1 VCQPDIKQTSRVHVQ
16 QDTEARSCSR
26 RAKRMRGREHAYPPR
41 EESAAHG
48 RLTPA
53 PVDEPAGDSH
63 SNARRRNL
71 IGPKTPQPG
80 GSACAPDE
88 RSEDGPAVTGVSIAV
103 GVGLMCALL
112 SALATNLA
120 FLFKHKGAVAAPD
133 VDMRHP
139 LRSAI
144 DLFRSKWWSIGWG
157 VAAVAFALHVA
168 ALTLAPISIGQA
180 VLAGGLVFLAV
191 LAERYFGFELG
202 RRQWIGIG
210 LVAASLSL
218 LTLTGGGEGDAQS
231 DYSLAGMILFEGIAV
246 CVGLILVLSHLIERI
261 PAQRGVLL
269 GIAAG
274 LGFGISDVAIKA
286 LSGDLES
293 GPVGLLS
300 PWSVVIVTAAVFS
313 FFASARS
320 LQIGDGVAVIA
331 VTSVAANLST
341 IIAGLAVFGD
351 RLGSDALVIGV
362 RGAAFALILLG
373 AALIPAPVR
382 AGEALE
388 ESAVEPG
395 TPTVSPAL
403 SRTSEA
409 EPSPQTAARQ

>member
-1 VCQPDIKQTSRVHVQ
+1 
-16 QDTEARSCSR
+16 
-26 RAKRMRGREHAYPPR
+26 M
-41 EESAAHG
+41 
-48 RLTPA
+48 
-53 PVDEPAGDSH
+53 
-63 SNARRRNL
+63 SNL
-71 IGPKTPQPG
+71 
-80 GSACAPDE
+80 SL
-88 RSEDGPAVTGVSIAV
+88 AV
-103 GVGLMCALL
+103 GVGLICALL
-112 SALATNLA
+112 SALGTNLA
-120 FLFKHKGAVAAPD
+120 FLFKHRGAVEAPD

-139 LRSAI
+139 LRSAA
-144 DLFRSKWWSIGWG
+144 DLFRSRWWSIGWG

-191 LAERYFGFELG
+191 LAERFFGFELG

-210 LVAASLSL
+210 LVAVSLSL
-218 LTLTGGGEGDAQS
+218 LTLTGGGGGGGAS
-231 DYSLAGMILFEGIAV
+231 SGYSLAGMIVFEGIAV
-246 CVGLILVLSHLIERI
+246 GVGLLLVVSHLIERI
-261 PAQRGVLL
+261 PVQRGVLL

-286 LSGDLES
+286 LSGDLDS

-313 FFASARS
+313 FYASARS

-341 IIAGLAVFGD
+341 ILAGLAVFGD
-351 RLGSDALVIGV
+351 RLGDDPLVVGV
-362 RGAAFALILLG
+362 RIGAFALILVG

-388 ESAVEPG
+388 ESAAEPRS
-395 TPTVSPAL
+395 TATSPA
-403 SRTSEA
+403 
-409 EPSPQTAARQ
+409 

>member
-1 VCQPDIKQTSRVHVQ
+1 MTSVSLSV
-16 QDTEARSCSR
+16 
-26 RAKRMRGREHAYPPR
+26 GI
-41 EESAAHG
+41 G
-48 RLTPA
+48 
-53 PVDEPAGDSH
+53 
-63 SNARRRNL
+63 L
-71 IGPKTPQPG
+71 I
-80 GSACAPDE
+80 
-88 RSEDGPAVTGVSIAV
+88 
-103 GVGLMCALL
+103 CALL
-112 SALATNLA
+112 SALGTNLA

-139 LRSAI
+139 LRSTI

-157 VAAVAFALHVA
+157 LAAVAFALHVA

-191 LAERYFGFELG
+191 LAERFFGFELG

-210 LVAASLSL
+210 LVAVSLGL

-231 DYSLAGMILFEGIAV
+231 EYSLAGMIIFEGIAV
-246 CVGLILVLSHLIERI
+246 CLGLLLVLSHLIERI
-261 PAQRGVLL
+261 PVQRGVLL

-286 LSGDLES
+286 LSGELDS
-293 GPVGLLS
+293 GPSGLLS
-300 PWSVVIVTAAVFS
+300 PWSVVIVTAGVFS

-341 IIAGLAVFGD
+341 IVAGLAVFGD
-351 RLGSDALVIGV
+351 RIGNDALLIGV
-362 RGAAFALILLG
+362 RVVAFALILVG

-382 AGEALE
+382 AGEAL
-388 ESAVEPG
+388 G
-395 TPTVSPAL
+395 DPA
-403 SRTSEA
+403 
-409 EPSPQTAARQ
+409 

>member
-1 VCQPDIKQTSRVHVQ
+1 VTS
-16 QDTEARSCSR
+16 
-26 RAKRMRGREHAYPPR
+26 
-41 EESAAHG
+41 
-48 RLTPA
+48 
-53 PVDEPAGDSH
+53 
-63 SNARRRNL
+63 
-71 IGPKTPQPG
+71 
-80 GSACAPDE
+80 
-88 RSEDGPAVTGVSIAV
+88 VSLAV
-103 GVGLMCALL
+103 GVGLICALL
-112 SALATNLA
+112 SALGTNLA
-120 FLFKHKGAVAAPD
+120 FLFKHRGAIAAPD

-191 LAERYFGFELG
+191 LAERFFGFELG

-210 LVAASLSL
+210 LVAVSLSA
-218 LTLTGGGEGDAQS
+218 LTLTGAGEGGARS
-231 DYSLAGMILFEGIAV
+231 GYSLAGMIIFEAIAV
-246 CVGLILVLSHLIERI
+246 GVGVLLALSHLIERI
-261 PAQRGVLL
+261 PVQRGVLL

-286 LSGDLES
+286 LSGDLDN

-300 PWSVVIVTAAVFS
+300 PWSVIIVTAAVFS

-341 IIAGLAVFGD
+341 ILAGLAVFGD
-351 RLGSDALVIGV
+351 RLGNDPLVVGV
-362 RGAAFALILLG
+362 RIAAFALILVG

-382 AGEALE
+382 AGQALKK
-388 ESAVEPG
+388 SNAQPG
-395 TPTVSPAL
+395 TETASPAL
-403 SRTSEA
+403 TRTSQDER
-409 EPSPQTAARQ
+409 SPRTAAQ

>member
-1 VCQPDIKQTSRVHVQ
+1 MTS
-16 QDTEARSCSR
+16 
-26 RAKRMRGREHAYPPR
+26 
-41 EESAAHG
+41 
-48 RLTPA
+48 
-53 PVDEPAGDSH
+53 
-63 SNARRRNL
+63 
-71 IGPKTPQPG
+71 
-80 GSACAPDE
+80 
-88 RSEDGPAVTGVSIAV
+88 VSLAV
-103 GVGLMCALL
+103 GVGLFCALL
-112 SALATNLA
+112 SALGTNLA
-120 FLFKHKGAVAAPD
+120 FLFKHRGAVAAPD

-157 VAAVAFALHVA
+157 MAAVAFALHVA

-191 LAERYFGFELG
+191 LAERFFGFELG

-210 LVAASLSL
+210 LVAVSLTL
-218 LTLTGGGEGDAQS
+218 LTLTGGSEGGAQS
-231 DYSLAGMILFEGIAV
+231 GYSLAGMIIFESIAV
-246 CVGLILVLSHLIERI
+246 CVGLLLVFTHLIERI
-261 PAQRGVLL
+261 PIQRGVLL

-286 LSGDLES
+286 LSGDLDS

-341 IIAGLAVFGD
+341 ILAGLAVFGD

-362 RGAAFALILLG
+362 RLAAFALILAG

-388 ESAVEPG
+388 ESAVESEP
-395 TPTVSPAL
+395 PSASDDAL
-403 SRTSEA
+403 SLNTEA
-409 EPSPQTAARQ
+409 ERSPQTVALSGKTAGAAATPQHTP